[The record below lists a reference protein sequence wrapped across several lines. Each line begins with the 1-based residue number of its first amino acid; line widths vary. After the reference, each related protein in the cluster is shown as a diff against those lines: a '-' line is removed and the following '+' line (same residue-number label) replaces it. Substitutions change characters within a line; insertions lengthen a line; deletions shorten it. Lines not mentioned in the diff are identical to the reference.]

1 MCVNDN
7 DKLNISKITTKLLE
21 INHMNKFTKNSKEK
35 EDSFKGELHSSFFST
50 LIYCQFSVLI
60 NAKLRNPF
68 SGKPRAFDCRLC
80 PGVGNLNL
88 AWLVWGI

>member
-1 MCVNDN
+1 MTCGDRLSHKIEISLTLSFSLCLPLPLLLFLSLFFVCVNDN

-50 LIYCQFSVLI
+50 LI
-60 NAKLRNPF
+60 
-68 SGKPRAFDCRLC
+68 
-80 PGVGNLNL
+80 
-88 AWLVWGI
+88 